1 MKRGALMMSTE
12 FSIDEVRERARG
24 HWQGI
29 LPAVCGLQPLY
40 MTAKPGPCPLCNDGY
55 DRFVFDDK
63 GGNGT
68 WYCRKVHGHGDGFE
82 MVKSMLSCSLD
93 QAIRLVATHIGS
105 APIVPYSKPKSRWK
119 YAGPLSEQQITELES
134 GKVVV
139 WNPKKESD
147 EQYNGSTMRPALVSI
162 YKDIEHKPIG
172 AVIRI
177 EIDGKKIT
185 PTVCSA
191 TDGKETRLVMMA
203 MPDPKPL
210 LGSHLLSGEKPVLIV
225 EGEKTW
231 QAVRDKMPGWEVVTF
246 GGSSTY
252 KKADWSVLSELDCII
267 WPDADDAGKNAAS
280 AVAGILTGIKCNV
293 TIIKTP
299 NGVSEG
305 WDLAD
310 AFAEGW
316 TADDVAQYITDQRQL
331 TTQTPSHMTV
341 VSSWIDIKSNGK
353 PLATIENFRIMMGCA
368 GVSIKYNMI
377 SNKVEIFVPG
387 ASYIQDLA
395 DNASF
400 ADVRSIANRNQFPAD
415 CVRDFVLKCASENAY
430 NPIDMW
436 LRSRP
441 WDGVDRITPFC
452 ETLPVENVELRN
464 MLVTRFLIGAVALA
478 VTPTPLSMHGVLV
491 LKGGQGIGK
500 TTWVRR
506 LLPPEL
512 AERYIT
518 TGKSIDPANKDSL
531 FACLSRWIV
540 ELGEV
545 GSTLRRADAERLK
558 AFLTDDSDT
567 LRRAY
572 EAAERTTPRRTVF
585 IASTNEDRFLRD
597 DTGSRRYWVLDLTG
611 KIDNS
616 AQIDRQQ
623 LFAQALAMHEA
634 GERHWIDG
642 EDQII
647 VESHNSKYR
656 ELDPVVDMMDSRL
669 DWDSTSRRWITA
681 TDLALEVGIDRPSAG
696 QVRSVASRLR
706 DGGCECRR
714 THGRTL
720 FNSPFKKW
728 NLNN

>member
-1 MKRGALMMSTE
+1 MTSEAYDIE
-12 FSIDEVRERARG
+12 NVREMARG
-24 HWQGI
+24 RWQAIIPSISGV
-29 LPAVCGLQPLY
+29 LPSYL
-40 MTAKPGPCPLCNDGY
+40 TKKPGPCPLCGDGE
-55 DRFVFDDK
+55 DRFIFDDRD
-63 GGNGT
+63 GNGT
-68 WYCRKVHGHGDGFE
+68 WYCRKLHGHGDGFE
-82 MVKSMLSCSLD
+82 MVKHALSCTLD
-93 QAIRLVATHIGS
+93 HAIRLVADHIGGS
-105 APIVPYSKPKSRWK
+105 PIVPYNKPKAASKWK
-119 YAGPLSEQQITELES
+119 YAGPLSREQIAELES
-134 GKVVV
+134 GRVLV
-139 WNPKKESD
+139 WNPKKED
-147 EQYNGSTMRPALVSI
+147 DKKYGGSTLRPSLVSI
-162 YKDIEHKPIG
+162 YRDIEKQAVG
-172 AVIRI
+172 AVVRI

-185 PTVCSA
+185 PTICSA
-191 TDGKETRLVMMA
+191 TDGLTTRLVMMA

-210 LGSHLLSGEKPVLIV
+210 LGSDLLSGEKPVLIV

-231 QAVRDKMPGWEVVTF
+231 HAVRQKMPGWEVVTW

-252 KKADWSVLSELDCII
+252 KKADWEVLQELDCII
-267 WPDADDAGKNAAS
+267 WPDADDPGRNAA
-280 AVAGILTGIKCNV
+280 AAIAGILRGHKCGV
-293 TIIKTP
+293 TIVKPPT
-299 NGVSEG
+299 GVSDG

-310 AFAEGW
+310 AFEEGW
-316 TADDVAQYITDQRQL
+316 TAEDVAQYITDQRQAV
-331 TTQTPSHMTV
+331 QSAPSHMAV
-341 VSSWIDIKSNGK
+341 VSSWIDVKSNGK
-353 PLATIENFRIMMGCA
+353 PLATIENFRIMMDCA
-368 GVSIKYNMI
+368 GVRIKYNMI

-415 CVRDFVLKCASENAY
+415 CVRDFVLKSASENAY

-452 ETLPVENVELRN
+452 STLPVADTALRD

-642 EDQII
+642 DDQQI
-647 VESHNSKYR
+647 VEEHNSQYR
-656 ELDPVVDMMDSRL
+656 ELDPTIDMMDSRL
-669 DWDSTSRRWITA
+669 DWDSSSRRWITA
-681 TDLALEVGIDRPSAG
+681 TELALEIGIDRPSAG
-696 QVRSVASRLR
+696 QVRAVASRLR

-714 THGRTL
+714 THGRTM
-720 FNSPFKKW
+720 FHAPFKKW
-728 NLNN
+728 NSDNF